1 LRPPAVS
8 SLALAIVVL
17 LPALPACGRR
27 AAKESRSHGEE
38 LEVALSPPQMARA
51 LTHGDGARFR
61 ATTTFEITTAANR
74 ERGDTAPD
82 TVVTTT
88 DVWVDRAG
96 NYRMTELN
104 DQDGGREV
112 VLFDKELAVGMR
124 YGKLMKRPARE
135 PEPTHLLEEALGSP
149 YAAWEIVRMFA
160 MVTRTADESTGTPTL
175 LYRFT
180 KAGERQREWAT
191 PSAIGTSPLRQWRD
205 SIVVESLSGAVRLDP
220 NKLFISAR
228 FDMNFSLKRG
238 DEPLVGLVR
247 VEAYVRDRGAVAAIN
262 PPVAESLEPRQ
273 RTILEERALLGRA
286 GTTEP
291 AAAPRPAR
299 GGR

>member
-1 LRPPAVS
+1 ML
-8 SLALAIVVL
+8 LA
-17 LPALPACGRR
+17 PALNACGRR
-27 AAKESRSHGEE
+27 AAKENRSHGEE
-38 LEVALSPPQMARA
+38 LELALSPPQMARA
-51 LTHGDGARFR
+51 LRVADGARYR
-61 ATTTFEITTAANR
+61 ATTTYEITTPANR
-74 ERGDTAPD
+74 ERGDTAKD
-82 TVVTTT
+82 TWVTTT

-96 NYRMTELN
+96 NYRFTELN

-112 VLFDKELAVGMR
+112 VLFDKELAVGLR

-160 MVTRTADESTGTPTL
+160 MVGKVQDQSTGAPTL

-180 KAGERQREWAT
+180 KASERQKEWAT
-191 PSAIGTSPLRQWRD
+191 TAAIGSSPLRQWRD
-205 SIVVESLSGAVRLDP
+205 TIVVDSLSGAVRLDT
-220 NKLFISAR
+220 NKLFVSAR
-228 FDMNFSLKRG
+228 FDVNFSLRRG
-238 DEPLVGLVR
+238 EETLVGLVR
-247 VEAYVRDRGAVAAIN
+247 VEAYVRDRGAVAPIN

-286 GTTEP
+286 GAAEP
-291 AAAPRPAR
+291 AATPRPAR